1 MKSKFILIAIVA
13 LTTLACKEEGCTD
26 PYAFNYNSE
35 AEKDDESCTY
45 NGRAV
50 CWFTSVTA
58 TNCVNASIP
67 EIDFYVDNVK
77 VGAVSMTQ
85 FSPGEP
91 TCGGTDGITA
101 VVDIGSGASV
111 SKLYS
116 IKEGGTSN
124 VLQSGTVLISKDVCH
139 WIEFTY

>member
-1 MKSKFILIAIVA
+1 MNLLVAVVVA
-13 LTTLACKEEGCTD
+13 LSTVACKEKGCTD
-26 PYAFNYNSE
+26 PYAYNYNPD
-35 AEKDDESCTY
+35 AEKEDESCGY

-50 CWFTSVTA
+50 CWFNSVTA

-67 EIDFYVDNVK
+67 NIDFYVDNVK
-77 VGAVSMTQ
+77 AGTVSMAD
-85 FSPGEP
+85 FSTGEP
-91 TCGGTDGITA
+91 LCGGADGITA
-101 VVDIGSGASV
+101 TLDIGSGASV
-111 SKLYS
+111 TKSYA